1 MGRFLFKA
9 AIISILCLLAYL
21 LFRFVFNLIKEDN
34 LDGRSNLFSQ
44 MVEETIKTDNY
55 SAEISDLTIEHNQ
68 TRGDEYGLYVYSTQT
83 WRNLK
88 GVTCYSTLRFFDDNG
103 TPLSGK
109 QFKDEYG
116 NLCITGEIV
125 PKGKKVDNDQRIFV
139 PYTEFDI
146 PNSGTVHF
154 LCDIVLYVVNEE
166 GQMIE
171 LAYSKPFRFHLSYQ
185 D

>member
-1 MGRFLFKA
+1 MEGLLKIALVAIFCCIAFILVRFCFT
-9 AIISILCLLAYL
+9 IINKDRAEKDKSRIENPVKHA
-21 LFRFVFNLIKEDN
+21 D
-34 LDGRSNLFSQ
+34 
-44 MVEETIKTDNY
+44 Y

-154 LCDIVLYVVNEE
+154 LCDIVLYVVNEG